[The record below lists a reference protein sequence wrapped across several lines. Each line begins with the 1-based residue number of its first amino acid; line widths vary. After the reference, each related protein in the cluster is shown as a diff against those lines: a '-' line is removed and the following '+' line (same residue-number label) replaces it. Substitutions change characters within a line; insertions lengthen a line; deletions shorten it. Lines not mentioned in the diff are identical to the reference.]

1 MKFVLTLGAG
11 KQKNAPK
18 LYSNYLKDIMQNQTI
33 SELYTYDN
41 KSKYSSNPKKILN
54 LQKKFWKTLHQENF
68 HSC

>member
-11 KQKNAPK
+11 EQKNAPK

-54 LQKKFWKTLHQENF
+54 LQKSF
-68 HSC
+68 

>member
-1 MKFVLTLGAG
+1 MLTLGAG
-11 KQKNAPK
+11 EQKNAPK

-54 LQKKFWKTLHQENF
+54 L
-68 HSC
+68 

>member
-1 MKFVLTLGAG
+1 MNVVLTLGAG
-11 KQKNAPK
+11 GQKNAPK

-41 KSKYSSNPKKILN
+41 KSKYSSNPK
-54 LQKKFWKTLHQENF
+54 ENF

>member
-54 LQKKFWKTLHQENF
+54 LQKIF
-68 HSC
+68 

>member
-11 KQKNAPK
+11 EQKNAPK

-33 SELYTYDN
+33 SELHTYDN

-54 LQKKFWKTLHQENF
+54 LQKNF
-68 HSC
+68 